1 MTLVKKIKVRDFRS
15 TLEKRE
21 GERIVLNDSFLTV
34 RSAGTVR
41 FGQINADSMNA
52 IANIFTLISDDTMT
66 LCWNDMKL
74 TFVKNDDIASKEF
87 NRIAALM
94 KLIGKADAIYS
105 SGINRYCEL
114 FSEIEKL
121 KASKA
126 RPETIADELNEKF
139 EQLEDLE
146 YDDIMDFGKMY
157 TKMLGESMKVDSAIM
172 SKRKMMSDIEKENGW
187 TVLSALRAVPKAPQK
202 DENADVLAKLLAE

>member
-1 MTLVKKIKVRDFRS
+1 M
-15 TLEKRE
+15 KR
-21 GERIVLNDSFLTV
+21 
-34 RSAGTVR
+34 
-41 FGQINADSMNA
+41 
-52 IANIFTLISDDTMT
+52 
-66 LCWNDMKL
+66 
-74 TFVKNDDIASKEF
+74 
-87 NRIAALM
+87 
-94 KLIGKADAIYS
+94 IGKADAIYS

-126 RPETIADELNEKF
+126 RTEKIAEELNEKF

-187 TVLSALRAVPKAPQK
+187 TVLSALRAVPKTPQK
-202 DENADVLAKLLAE
+202 DENADILTKLLAE

>member
-1 MTLVKKIKVRDFRS
+1 MPRGSKTIDACAGHRTKA
-15 TLEKRE
+15 EKESRQAAE
-21 GERIVLNDSFLTV
+21 VAQLTGKPLHK
-34 RSAGTVR
+34 RAS
-41 FGQINADSMNA
+41 
-52 IANIFTLISDDTMT
+52 
-66 LCWNDMKL
+66 
-74 TFVKNDDIASKEF
+74 VKNDDIASKEF

-126 RPETIADELNEKF
+126 KTEKIADELNEKF

>member
-1 MTLVKKIKVRDFRS
+1 MPRGSKT
-15 TLEKRE
+15 
-21 GERIVLNDSFLTV
+21 
-34 RSAGTVR
+34 
-41 FGQINADSMNA
+41 INACAGHRTKAEKESRQA
-52 IANIFTLISDDTMT
+52 VEVAQ
-66 LCWNDMKL
+66 L
-74 TFVKNDDIASKEF
+74 TGKPLHKRASVKNDEIANKEF
-87 NRIAALM
+87 DRISGLM
-94 KLIGKADAIYS
+94 KRIGKADAIYS

-126 RPETIADELNEKF
+126 KTEKIADELNEKF